1 MRNLFRIFDP
11 VTFLFKINWIA
22 ALLGLIFI
30 PGKFWGVPS
39 PILKSLNLIVNFV
52 GREFKAVF
60 GDRRVPGVY
69 FIRVSL
75 FIFIFFNNFLGL
87 TPYIF
92 TRSRHG
98 RFTLRIAIPLWVG
111 HIRYSAV
118 KQPNLI
124 WAHLVPIGTP
134 RLLVRFMVLV
144 EALRRVIRPLT
155 LAIRLIANIVAGH
168 LLLTLLGSL
177 GYGLACYVLPL
188 FFLGIL
194 LLIVL
199 EIAVAVIQRYVFR
212 VLSRLYLQ
220 EVNRTKLRVI

>member
-1 MRNLFRIFDP
+1 
-11 VTFLFKINWIA
+11 
-22 ALLGLIFI
+22 
-30 PGKFWGVPS
+30 
-39 PILKSLNLIVNFV
+39 
-52 GREFKAVF
+52 
-60 GDRRVPGVY
+60 
-69 FIRVSL
+69 
-75 FIFIFFNNFLGL
+75 
-87 TPYIF
+87 
-92 TRSRHG
+92 
-98 RFTLRIAIPLWVG
+98 
-111 HIRYSAV
+111 
-118 KQPNLI
+118 
-124 WAHLVPIGTP
+124 
-134 RLLVRFMVLV
+134 MVLV